1 MHDPAAETPAPRQT
15 GEGWSAIALAVLA
28 ALATGVATGWL
39 ALCSGGGGSSDG
51 LFQAAL
57 VSATLALLAP
67 AAVRSGFGAAAV
79 AWCVVLACAA
89 TAQASITDVSL
100 RAATLGVLLAVAVA
114 ATWLGLGLGLE
125 RIELAAPNSPVS
137 KRRASPFGLP
147 AGHGIDLAALLP
159 LCIATQILARAPALV
174 EREPGAMAAARVLF
188 ELVGL
193 PAIAALA
200 TLALPRLSRG
210 RNIEESATVVLA
222 LLAAVVAAGRFHA
235 SLVVT
240 LVAFASTP
248 RVFGSDTRLPVRLLW
263 AVPLVA
269 VVVLRPA
276 VGIVAVAGALALT
289 LRRGW
294 PAVLLVTSALLLWLL
309 PARSWSDAAFGPLLL
324 LVLLPAAVA
333 AIPPMRGVAQEA
345 SRLDEPDR
353 GALFP
358 LAAAALLAL
367 VALRALDPRA
377 GLVAPVLLLVLLAP
391 RATAVSQ
398 RWLQGAWLS
407 LLLAV
412 GLAAQALPWMRTP
425 GASDLLELL
434 GWRSLAATALLAA
447 GAVILFGLE
456 RFAASRGT
464 TGVARATRLLV
475 PPALGFCLL
484 LPAASQAPHGG
495 IVLLDWPP
503 RVLTESAPRFAATF
517 DASSLPVRWLIDSAL
532 AHTGTL
538 PAGTRVARV
547 SLLSEGGLEVL
558 FEAPLLLGTDSGEWS
573 AGSPH
578 LRGAPAPPAHLVAI
592 ADGGGFFAKRYRA
605 EVSFDGSEHPAEL
618 DRRLELRIEREPSL
632 PAPVSLTVFGIRA
645 LGTTNASD
653 EAEAP

>member
-1 MHDPAAETPAPRQT
+1 MHDPAAQTPALRHT

-39 ALCSGGGGSSDG
+39 ALHDGGGGSSEG

-57 VSATLALLAP
+57 VSVILALLAP
-67 AAVRSGFGAAAV
+67 AAVRSGFGAAPV

-89 TAQASITDVSL
+89 VAQASLTDVPL
-100 RAATLGVLLAVAVA
+100 RAATLGLLLALAVA
-114 ATWLGLGLGLE
+114 ATWLGLGLG
-125 RIELAAPNSPVS
+125 R
-137 KRRASPFGLP
+137 
-147 AGHGIDLAALLP
+147 IDLGALLP
-159 LCIATQILARAPALV
+159 LCIATQVLARAPTLV
-174 EREPGAMAAARVLF
+174 EREPGALAAAMALF

-200 TLALPRLSRG
+200 AVALPRFSRD
-210 RNIEESATVVLA
+210 RDIEAATVMLA

-235 SLVVT
+235 SLVAT
-240 LVAFASTP
+240 LLAFALTP
-248 RVFGSDTRLPVRLLW
+248 RVFGADTRLALRLLW

-294 PAVLLVTSALLLWLL
+294 PAVLLVSSALLLWLL
-309 PARSWSDAAFGPLLL
+309 PARSWSDAALGPILLV
-324 LVLLPAAVA
+324 VLLPAAVA
-333 AIPPMRGVAQEA
+333 AIPPMRGVLAEDS
-345 SRLDEPDR
+345 SRLDEPER

-377 GLVAPVLLLVLLAP
+377 GLVAPVLLLVLLTP
-391 RATAVSQ
+391 LSTAARQPGGGLQ
-398 RWLQGAWLS
+398 RWLQGAWLA
-407 LLLAV
+407 LLLAF
-412 GLAAQALPWMRTP
+412 GLAAQALPWMRMP
-425 GASDLLELL
+425 GASDLLALL

-447 GAVILFGLE
+447 GAVTLFVIE

-464 TGVARATRLLV
+464 RGVARASRLLV

-517 DASSLPVRWLIDSAL
+517 DASSLPNRLVIDSAL

-538 PAGTRVARV
+538 PAGTHIARV
-547 SLLSEGGLEVL
+547 SLLSERDGEVL
-558 FEAPLLLGTDSGEWS
+558 LEAPFLLGTDSGEWS

-592 ADGGGFFAKRYRA
+592 AEGGAFFAKRYRA
-605 EVSFDGSEHPAEL
+605 EVVFDASGHAAEA

-632 PAPVSLTVFGIRA
+632 PAPVTLTVFGIRA
-645 LGTTNASD
+645 LGTTEASD
-653 EAEAP
+653 EAGAP